1 MQKAKKML
9 TGSVLALII
18 VFFMV
23 FYTDSHKML
32 VYGENLD
39 ETAVTVDGEALS
51 LEDIAFYVAYEET
64 MIEKQAENLLAFR
77 RGCLL
82 ETVCRRGKCERG
94 GKAGS
99 P

>member
-1 MQKAKKML
+1 MQKTKKML

-51 LEDIAFYVAYEET
+51 LEDIEEGLGRIARFVA
-64 MIEKQAENLLAFR
+64 A
-77 RGCLL
+77 L
-82 ETVCRRGKCERG
+82 E
-94 GKAGS
+94 
-99 P
+99 